1 MISGK
6 LDCAKLS
13 PRLLRGLGGLCGWAC
28 GSFAAQENDENWSR
42 GKERVFG
49 PRAVG
54 VTRFVYLPNHQ
65 LGGSEPWVGNL
76 ATGYVSPLKTIAQ
89 GGPLLTK
96 EQVKSKALHVRL
108 PET

>member
-13 PRLLRGLGGLCGWAC
+13 PRLLRGLGGLCGCRAC

-42 GKERVFG
+42 AGKERVFG
-49 PRAVG
+49 PVWAVG

-65 LGGSEPWVGNL
+65 LGGSEPWVSNL
-76 ATGYVSPLKTIAQ
+76 ATGYVSPFKTI
-89 GGPLLTK
+89 
-96 EQVKSKALHVRL
+96 
-108 PET
+108 